1 MAHKH
6 KTRHGVRKK
15 GAKRKHTKPKKTEAR
30 RAPRRKRRR
39 HHAGAHR
46 AAAPP
51 VSRGSYGK
59 YRVPALMQRSTW
71 AEHEVPYKLT
81 QVGSPPFG
89 YDKWNIQRL
98 RRAARLTE
106 AADIATSRL
115 NVAQGVA
122 VERNFR
128 HDFGGAMHDGFGG
141 DD

>member
-89 YDKWNIQRL
+89 YDRWNIRRL
-98 RRAARLTE
+98 RRAAKLTE
-106 AADIATSRL
+106 AANVAQSRL
-115 NVAQGVA
+115 NVAQLASIQNNEANEQFEAGI
-122 VERNFR
+122 
-128 HDFGGAMHDGFGG
+128 
-141 DD
+141 